1 MRWSLFSSEGSV
13 KAVQSV
19 CSRRK
24 LLWALSLCMGK
35 GVRVWGGGREEGQ
48 RDTYECRLI
57 TESNRERSI

>member
-35 GVRVWGGGREEGQ
+35 GVRVCVCGGGGGKGNV
-48 RDTYECRLI
+48 I
-57 TESNRERSI
+57 HMNVG